1 MDYLTALYDRFCG
14 GIETDTEA
22 EEMRHAL
29 GEKLDREQH
38 RLLLAYSDKL
48 YAFCEENSVS
58 SFICG
63 FRLAAGIAAE
73 LYSKTATEGIGS
85 E

>member
-14 GIETDTEA
+14 RIETDAEA

-63 FRLAAGIAAE
+63 FRLAACIAAE
-73 LYSKTATEGIGS
+73 LYSKNTPRGMCS
-85 E
+85 D